1 MNGNGCYRSLDDN
14 AAAARAGTLTG
25 GRESC
30 DAAVLSD
37 THTVFYSLAPMKR
50 PEDICRRHIFVKVGA
65 LDFMGILSKL
75 K

>member
-1 MNGNGCYRSLDDN
+1 MTLRSS
-14 AAAARAGTLTG
+14 AA
-25 GRESC
+25 
-30 DAAVLSD
+30 LSD

-50 PEDICRRHIFVKVGA
+50 PGDICRRHIFVKVGA